1 MLYGLFRIVLFF
13 IIFLIIF
20 ILMRKSNTFR
30 KKRNIIVSLIL
41 CIIVCAISFLIPIE
55 NLVIHFKS
63 PQDVFHYIRIGE
75 IEDTVDGNESSLI
88 FSSDAFCVIPKTE
101 TGYKIPNIFSTNTI
115 RDELNRN
122 GNYKII
128 EVENTNDF
136 YLWGATLCKGGKID
150 ITDSSHSK
158 LRTIITKNGNSD
170 YYTVLIYGNINYSDG
185 YYLII
190 DGEKIQL

>member
-1 MLYGLFRIVLFF
+1 MLFV
-13 IIFLIIF
+13 IIFVIIF
-20 ILMRKSNTFR
+20 IFMRKSNAFR

-55 NLVIHFKS
+55 NLFIHFKS
-63 PQDVFHYIRIGE
+63 PQDVFRYIRIGE
-75 IEDTVDGNESSLI
+75 IEDTIHGNESSLI
-88 FSSDAFCVIPKTE
+88 FSSDAFCIIPKTE

-115 RDELNRN
+115 RDELNKN

-128 EVENTNDF
+128 EVGNTNDF
-136 YLWGATLCKGGKID
+136 YLWGTTLCKGGKID

-158 LRTIITKNGNSD
+158 LRTIITKNGDSD

-190 DGEKIQL
+190 DGEKIHL